1 MRKAI
6 IGLFFLIVVAVI
18 LGSLNFNKVFGS
30 EGNDS
35 MAIKKY
41 DANTDS
47 ILDEDSVSIGNG
59 KGLNDIRFSKFAD
72 KDWLDNEY
80 IRCLRN
86 YLDDYNRGKIKD
98 GDLDPYK
105 DKVRGKFVI
114 GSVEPFIMG
123 GLFIRIMFIDNPED
137 IFSVWVYSSID
148 ESTETIVDYSVH
160 GIKHDDE
167 KSGFTKEEVL
177 GLLKGHP
184 EQKMW

>member
-1 MRKAI
+1 
-6 IGLFFLIVVAVI
+6 
-18 LGSLNFNKVFGS
+18 
-30 EGNDS
+30 
-35 MAIKKY
+35 MAIKKN

-123 GLFIRIMFIDNPED
+123 GLFIRVMFIDNPED
-137 IFSVWVYSSID
+137 IFSVWVYSSVD